1 MTIEQA
7 VENYINGNLTEAKKK
22 LRRNP
27 ERTAQVASEMLGPEH
42 GRALA
47 LWAVGGLSFDALCEV
62 ARKEVAP

>member
-7 VENYINGNLTEAKKK
+7 VESYINGNLTEAKKK

-27 ERTAQVASEMLGPEH
+27 ARTAQVASEMLGPEH

-47 LWAVGGLSFDALCEV
+47 LWAVGGLSFD
-62 ARKEVAP
+62 